1 MPTARQARGR
11 RTNVVV
17 AAWLKEHGW
26 PRADPTVGAETGRDV
41 HNITGHCVEVKART
55 NFDPLAWYRQAKD
68 NAEPGERA
76 CVIIRCNGQG
86 EHAEQYFVLR
96 PLGEDELNRSR
107 FGCGEGCTGYNCT
120 WCASTSEE
128 DFAAHLRVLAAND
141 SEGNGGPVLD

>member
-96 PLGEDELNRSR
+96 PLGEDELNRLRDGDLSSPEALAER
-107 FGCGEGCTGYNCT
+107 RANAVDPGDEMRCNRCGEIGHSALDGYY
-120 WCASTSEE
+120 
-128 DFAAHLRVLAAND
+128 HH
-141 SEGNGGPVLD
+141 